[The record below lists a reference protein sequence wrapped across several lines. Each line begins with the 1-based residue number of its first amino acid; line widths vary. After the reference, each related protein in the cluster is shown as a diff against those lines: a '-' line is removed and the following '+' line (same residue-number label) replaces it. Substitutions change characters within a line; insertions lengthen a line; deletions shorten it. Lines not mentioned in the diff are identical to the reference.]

1 MTTWVQMQTGLH
13 KQVKSLIHWL
23 ESEICYTD
31 NCWVF
36 LCFYSSRV
44 CTFNSCCT
52 KAVLSYST
60 QSTVALRIHAVVWSF
75 TPKMFDFS
83 PAKLLKFQIQL
94 TSLNWPFAQPSVQI
108 TAKSRG
114 HLKVSSR
121 VFIECGT
128 IPTFCSVVQLVRN
141 KKKPLITLL
150 YWFNTVIMEHL
161 VDNVFYS
168 HTSIFQL
175 TWQRFE
181 GEFILC
187 QEKKMELLC

>member
-1 MTTWVQMQTGLH
+1 ML
-13 KQVKSLIHWL
+13 
-23 ESEICYTD
+23 
-31 NCWVF
+31 
-36 LCFYSSRV
+36 
-44 CTFNSCCT
+44 
-52 KAVLSYST
+52 
-60 QSTVALRIHAVVWSF
+60 VVWSF

-94 TSLNWPFAQPSVQI
+94 TSLSWPFAQPSVQI

-114 HLKVSSR
+114 YLKVSSR
-121 VFIECGT
+121 GFFECGA
-128 IPTFCSVVQLVRN
+128 IPTFCRVVQLVRS

-187 QEKKMELLC
+187 QEKKWNCCARETRWEWRVKGSHCENSTDAYWCLSKAGVAHVRVYRGDLSDTFWKNEQNQSIKYLLHAQLLS

>member
-1 MTTWVQMQTGLH
+1 ML
-13 KQVKSLIHWL
+13 
-23 ESEICYTD
+23 
-31 NCWVF
+31 
-36 LCFYSSRV
+36 
-44 CTFNSCCT
+44 
-52 KAVLSYST
+52 
-60 QSTVALRIHAVVWSF
+60 VVWSF
-75 TPKMFDFS
+75 TSKMFDFS

-94 TSLNWPFAQPSVQI
+94 TSLSWPFAQPSVQI

-121 VFIECGT
+121 GFFECGT
-128 IPTFCSVVQLVRN
+128 IPTFCRVVQLVRS

-168 HTSIFQL
+168 HASIFQL

-187 QEKKMELLC
+187 QEKKNGTAVPGNKRGGNDALKAVTVRRVLMLIGAWVKQALHMSGCIGVIWVTHFERMNKTSQ

>member
-1 MTTWVQMQTGLH
+1 ML
-13 KQVKSLIHWL
+13 
-23 ESEICYTD
+23 
-31 NCWVF
+31 
-36 LCFYSSRV
+36 
-44 CTFNSCCT
+44 
-52 KAVLSYST
+52 
-60 QSTVALRIHAVVWSF
+60 VVWSF

-94 TSLNWPFAQPSVQI
+94 TSLSWPFAQPSVQI

-121 VFIECGT
+121 GFFECGT
-128 IPTFCSVVQLVRN
+128 IPTFCRVVQLVRS

-168 HTSIFQL
+168 HASIFQL

-187 QEKKMELLC
+187 QEKKKWNCCARKQTRWEWRVKGSHCEKSTDAYWCLSKAGVAHVRVYRGDLSDTFWKNEQNQSIKYLLHAQLLS